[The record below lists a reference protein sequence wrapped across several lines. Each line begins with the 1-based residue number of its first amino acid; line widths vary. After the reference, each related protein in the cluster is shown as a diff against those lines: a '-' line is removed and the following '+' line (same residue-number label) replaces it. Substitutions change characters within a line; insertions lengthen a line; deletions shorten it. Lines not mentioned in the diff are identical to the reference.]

1 MAISNSYQQPVVH
14 NDYSRRARFA
24 SLGSLLA
31 LTSLLL
37 VDPLWATEAM
47 PSLKD
52 PHVQTIA
59 DLQRTDVTPIG
70 TSEATASV
78 SATWQVE
85 IAYVVA
91 EPVSGVSQE

>member
-1 MAISNSYQQPVVH
+1 MAIGNSYQQSVVH
-14 NDYSRRARFA
+14 NDHSRRARFA

-37 VDPLWATEAM
+37 VSPLWATEAM

-59 DLQRTDVTPIG
+59 DLQRTDGTP
-70 TSEATASV
+70 EATASV

-91 EPVSGVSQE
+91 EPASGVSQE